1 MWTEER
7 TTTRGESVGR
17 GRILKHAFWEFSLRS
32 CPGCTPSYRHL
43 SPSISPLPR
52 FSLQWQ
58 REGDLLGGD
67 SKRRRRLG
75 LTSRR
80 WQGGGA
86 ALLTVHP
93 GTRGYI
99 YLFINLLTYNFVARL
114 PSGGHRGTLQ
124 KHDKTGNYTKFRFKQ
139 LWSQLRYKFI
149 SDL

>member
-7 TTTRGESVGR
+7 TPTRGESLGCGGIFKR
-17 GRILKHAFWEFSLRS
+17 ALWGFSPGSR
-32 CPGCTPSYRHL
+32 PGCTPSYRHL

-80 WQGGGA
+80 WRGRCST
-86 ALLTVHP
+86 TVHP

-99 YLFINLLTYNFVARL
+99 YLFIRFLTDNFVLDCPLTVAWA
-114 PSGGHRGTLQ
+114 HYTNTAITL
-124 KHDKTGNYTKFRFKQ
+124 H
-139 LWSQLRYKFI
+139 S
-149 SDL
+149 